1 MVDYLYDGTF
11 EGFLTCIYHHYATEK
26 ANGIFLKETY
36 QPSMLVESREVQSEE
51 NLANRVY
58 RGIGHKISQFDLE
71 RIYKVFLS
79 SDPEKENILLHYLQ
93 LGFKMGKDI
102 SSLHGNPIVF
112 AVQKVDRQVSF
123 EVHRY
128 KGLIRFSVLAND
140 VMYSPIEPD
149 HDVLELL
156 AEHFTVRFRNDP
168 FIIHDKKR
176 NKAMIA
182 AGGQWYICEF
192 TEESLPN
199 PAKEELDYQK
209 LWRNYF
215 DTIAIKERT
224 NKKCQK
230 NFMPVRYWK
239 HLTEMSP
246 DYSCFSNFSFGAKHT
261 GQT

>member
-11 EGFLTCIYHHYATEK
+11 EGFLTCVYHHYATGK
-26 ANGIFLKETY
+26 ADGIYLKNAY
-36 QPSMLVESREVQSEE
+36 QPNLLAGSKEIQSDEE
-51 NLANRVY
+51 LAGRVY
-58 RGIGHKISQFDLE
+58 LGISRKISRFDLE
-71 RIYKVFLS
+71 RVYKVFLS
-79 SDPEKENILLHYLQ
+79 SCPDKENMLLHYLE
-93 LGFKMGKDI
+93 LGFKMGGDI
-102 SSLHGNPIVF
+102 SRLHGNPVVF
-112 AVQKVDRQVSF
+112 DVQKIDRQVSF

-128 KGLIRFSVLAND
+128 KGLIRFTVLANG
-140 VMYSPIEPD
+140 VMYSPMEPD
-149 HDVLELL
+149 SDVLELL
-156 AEHFTVRFRNDP
+156 ADHFTVRFRNDP

-192 TEESLPN
+192 NETDLPDK
-199 PAKEELDYQK
+199 AREELDYQR

-239 HLTEMSP
+239 HLTEMAP
-246 DYSCFSNFSFGAKHT
+246 DFSEPL
-261 GQT
+261 

>member
-11 EGFLTCIYHHYATEK
+11 EGFLTCVYHHYATER
-26 ANGIFLKETY
+26 ASGIYPKESY
-36 QPSMLVESREVQSEE
+36 QPNLLVQSKEVNAEE
-51 NLANRVY
+51 VLANRVY
-58 RGIGHKISQFDLE
+58 TGIRNKISSFDLE

-79 SDPEKENILLHYLQ
+79 SYQDKENILLRYIQ
-93 LGFKMGKDI
+93 LGFKMGGGI
-102 SSLHGNPIVF
+102 SRLHGNSIVYD
-112 AVQKVDRQVSF
+112 VQKVDKQVAF

-128 KGLIRFSVLAND
+128 KGLLRFTVLVND

-149 HDVLELL
+149 HDILELL
-156 AEHFTVRFRNDP
+156 SDHFTIRFRDDP

-192 TEESLPN
+192 SETALPD
-199 PAKEELDYQK
+199 KSTKELDYQR

-239 HLTEMSP
+239 HLTEMAP
-246 DYSCFSNFSFGAKHT
+246 DFSE
-261 GQT
+261 GQ